1 MLLTFFYSIGFVIQ
15 FDILPYS
22 KPLWFAK
29 SCELVVLFTRVA
41 SLEASHNAHR

>member
-1 MLLTFFYSIGFVIQ
+1 MFLTFFYSIGFVIHSIS
-15 FDILPYS
+15 FLIANL
-22 KPLWFAK
+22 LRFAK